1 MKIALVALLGLMLAL
16 FGTASAYA
24 GPQVVVYNNEACGH
38 CQPYVNELTA
48 GLKAMGYG
56 DIEVR
61 QFINNES
68 VRAELSSLQASRK
81 VPLEMQGHLVASV
94 EGGKYL
100 FEGHVPVALVTDF
113 LKNKAKD
120 YPDGLV
126 VTLDSMT
133 GEEQPYK
140 VFDGRQVREF
150 SPGQPIGSSGGL
162 QATGSG
168 IGDYALPF
176 LIIAAPLAL
185 LALAANGG
193 KNE

>member
-1 MKIALVALLGLMLAL
+1 MKIALVALLGLLLAIS
-16 FGTASAYA
+16 GAASAYA

-48 GLKAMGYG
+48 GLKATGFG

-120 YPDGLV
+120 YPGGIV

-133 GEEQPYK
+133 SEGPYK

-162 QATGSG
+162 QAEGSG